1 MKSHS
6 KRILSLVFA
15 LLMAFQQVMF
25 AAQTVDLLTP
35 AEKTETVD
43 LLTGGDENETV
54 DILTPA
60 EPSAPIEQSQPII
73 EENKVNENQTVDIV
87 TPRDDEIVPT
97 EGKKSTTTILI
108 GGEED
113 KENPELQDE
122 DSDLTPVEI
131 KTPDEDQVDEEEKK
145 DATFE
150 DEEHHENAG
159 ILPWSTDLVKPW
171 SIYREPKKVYRPGED
186 LDLTEL
192 LVEIK
197 TGRSGSLYNIE
208 DLINDEFTTITRT
221 RKSDGEKVRLD
232 DKIYEDETM
241 TIHMDGC
248 QDLTIDFTVDE
259 NLKDE
264 EEALE
269 AFQENFIREEIR
281 DGLDFSLYLIKKGE
295 RENPV
300 VAYSLDPHK
309 LTPIGNGVDKKL
321 KDGPLFDLKDINTW
335 DRFDIETIGK
345 VKAILERSAE
355 IENENVRKKLIT
367 QLAIWNVTSNLIPQ
381 EIDATV
387 SEIEETETTE
397 LGPELKPT
405 EEEAPE
411 EKEEEPIEIIDPTTP
426 EEEIES
432 VEQVDEVE
440 AVEEKTEIEKTTEI
454 EEPAEEKTE
463 AEEPVEENTEE
474 NKESEK
480 IETKAPVQSTV
491 HKIVFDVREIDLP
504 YDEVE
509 LSDEE
514 YALYNELTSLEA
526 IELKSE
532 DEDLKI
538 YEPIIEETENP
549 YADLVTIGESDI
561 DSIERVETE
570 VTFDAVDYSFQN
582 LYHTLETSSMLGFG
596 QPRDF
601 NVLLKATM
609 KASRKI
615 VEGDKFEV
623 EILSKT
629 LPILNGEEGR
639 ANDIQIDGKVVATAE
654 YIAEEHKIV
663 YTFVE
668 DLDTDKVE
676 IEQEFKQIKEEKAAL
691 LNMLDVSENL
701 VLDAVRGAEGD
712 EDSEENPDELE
723 ISPEDDNAAI
733 KLVLGNTPVQY
744 NGVSFE
750 TKKFRLKTTMT
761 AKAAPVWKIPKD
773 WTFDVNIGPYLK
785 PEYDENSEPI
795 LKPLYDP
802 NYPGKEIATPSYI
815 ENEDGHIIRYTFN
828 NSITETKK
836 LDIDQLLA
844 FDTEAIG
851 DKDKINIDI
860 TVKPKDNPTQKMQP
874 IIVRRD
880 DPRTVIPSI
889 FEIDVNGNGEPNFN
903 DTYEFFEYGPSYK
916 VTFDAKST
924 PVVENRKMT
933 AIDWEITF
941 DGHGRK
947 LGEEDLKLIT
957 NFTAVENSGI
967 EKIENVKLND
977 SDENIALEDNTMG
990 DKFLINDSKNVVGKQ
1005 SSDKYV
1011 FTFTTK
1017 VNKQQQAYV
1026 LDISAKLK
1034 GINKTGA
1041 VRLFQPYIDT
1051 IDLSYES
1058 PTILKCSNRV
1068 TNSGEFLSENKIR
1081 WILTEEVSSGDAG
1094 KLPVATRTLS
1104 GNQQIESSK
1113 VSYYI
1118 LNNVD
1123 GNEDDGKM
1131 QKVGETLDL
1140 NKKILEEGKLKEN
1153 ETFPPGT
1160 IAVYEIITTIKD
1172 QNFEEPN
1179 FYSFGDNVISLYRD
1193 YDVNITWTSQVAGEK
1208 FPEETLYLKEKKVE
1222 NEQIYYGHTYET
1234 VVKAQEDGEELNP
1247 DGKISKVEN
1256 VKKWKIVNGKPEE
1269 IKYELSQ
1276 KFGNESAEYRG
1287 IVYKELTN
1295 SFNIYDKRYE
1305 VLNTIAKKG
1314 EFKTANITVLKRD
1327 ASDTTKTL
1335 AGAKFSLIG
1344 DGSQGISYSGV
1355 TDIDG
1360 KIAFNDVAPGT
1371 YVLQEEMAPE
1381 GYRINRQQD
1390 IVTVD
1395 DKGNVKWTK
1404 NNIETENIE
1413 LPYDADGKYATECLY
1428 HNGSDIYPSYMNAL
1442 SYATVEGKNINYYIY
1457 LKPDV
1462 KSAGNGTDQN
1472 TILAINYDN
1481 YISKE
1486 GGLYNIPVKIYDVNP
1501 NNRAVVQ
1508 EAFKKKEIE
1517 KTFNSIIPEGKLSH
1531 SNYSIVPGNTKINN
1545 SKFSLSIPKE
1555 RFAGDWGFV
1564 LKFTLKLNNDRLD
1577 SNLWYNWV
1585 TDFNHNDSNGILDNE
1600 SGYRKTFI
1608 PKAADRKSGEGLANS
1623 PELLI
1628 YNEQKDAYPIVVV
1641 TKDDERKILS
1651 NVELTLIDKT
1661 TNNIIRVGRTDKEG
1675 VCKFEN
1681 VPEGEYLLKET
1692 EVPNGLSKYNLNY
1705 NITVNHDGTIK
1716 YLVTDEVGKPVEP
1729 GEKYLIG
1736 IIQDPTVAEEG
1747 QKPEIKVL
1755 ENSMKLNETSG
1766 WGQKRGVWEEN
1777 AYEAYDFRASFL
1789 ISNSKEGEKIIID
1802 FDDNWNVTQWSGSMP
1817 NIVTRDGHVVA
1828 TAELDTNTNKL
1839 TYTLTDYVNGKSAIN
1854 ASLFIQS
1861 IRPSKYYVLTDKNPD
1876 GTAKKYEFND
1886 EIITP
1891 TESVL
1896 QKTIVEPDL
1905 GPYFGENADN
1915 SPLFITQNVDVTRI
1929 GKDLELR
1936 NVTVFNPDGKT
1947 NLVSDKLYIYYGMT
1961 NEARVAEDSNRIEP
1975 AYKPKKIV
1983 VYKVNKK
1990 GNNPNR
1996 ILLPVNSGIK
2006 PEDYPTI
2013 YNSIAEF
2020 TITEEDIKNGQYYE
2034 SDGVTLSYDEKR
2046 VDIKTNK
2053 VPHLNTNIDNVQFI
2067 FNFKDVDSGAGYVI
2081 EEFYDVT
2088 DEPAFRN
2095 NYILTSTYYHS
2106 KWSNKGGIAQM
2117 KPKSNAASADDGI
2130 IIDSGDPNKDL
2141 TIFHYRNKNRFIVK
2155 KVKKANNTVE
2165 PLANAWFTLKD
2176 KNGNLIKEDSSNING
2191 IIVFDNLKPG
2201 TYYLT
2206 ESVAPN
2212 GYSKLD
2218 KTVTVVVNE
2227 NGTVEFQGHDD
2238 PNIEIISDSK
2248 TVKKYKKIY
2257 KEEKFE
2263 QLLTKQSRFP
2273 NFMNI
2278 SSKILKNSSKIFNDN
2293 DDFVTSRIYLNPLD
2307 NSTSGKGPDKD
2318 TKLFLNASYAKSTDI
2333 TLYKIPK
2340 AEKGNIDGYIANN
2353 PYAKI
2358 DITNNSEVKKMPDGS
2373 IWFRGPEDSRWNG
2386 DGYVI
2391 DITAKYGELKYEPG
2405 QRKEVDRIVD
2415 YTWIYET
2422 DNTFVR
2428 GRVGVKS
2435 ILSSLELADQTQTGD
2450 DIYEVPENDGAVIQ
2464 VTNKPDKAKVT
2475 IVKIDEE
2482 NPEQKLSGAV
2492 FKLFDENG
2500 EEIKRD
2506 DQPYTVTTGE
2516 DGKAT
2521 FDELEPGKTYLIKE
2535 ETAPKGYEKTNK
2547 TWKVVVGENKTVKVD
2562 EKEIKQFFDIIRPE
2576 YSWIYN
2582 YSDAKL
2588 FGDGYP
2594 RNVLEV
2600 YSTIENKNDDIY
2612 SIKFNFVGR
2621 NNSEA
2626 HSNLKL
2632 DFDNDNFEFYDDNIN
2647 SKGTYEEKVKFNR
2660 EPGLLEFRFKPKSNL
2675 NMGDYTPLKNVRYVD
2690 FDMDK
2695 SFLPK
2700 LTKTGEKELTLDITP
2715 KTNPD
2720 NSEFIFNLSN
2730 KFKGFEVEFTKFG
2743 KDTNGDVFLS
2753 GAVFELKIKDGESYK
2768 DPVEGKPTTAT
2779 SDKDGKVRFFNLKPG
2794 SYQIFETITPD
2805 GYKKPEGPVKEF
2817 IIEEDGTVKVKTK
2830 EGFKTFDEDKNAFNI
2845 INLKPGDGKFKIIKT
2860 DGNGNILPGIKFE
2873 LYNSAGKVTINGQSE
2888 FVTDDKGEIY
2898 FENLPYDKYYIK
2910 EVSTEPG
2917 YILDDRERVVI
2928 IGNQWAINAKGKDVS
2943 DLLELDKDH
2952 SKMKTY
2958 KGLTRN
2964 DKKLLKPNTADVII
2978 ADLAYKV
2985 KLGGKINE
2993 GDTFTIYAGDNVDVD
3008 GIGLSENDEYDLY
3021 GPAGLLAKAEIDKSR
3036 NKIHY
3041 TFTEYAKHYNITDIN
3056 LQVLLAVNR
3065 QKVLGGIEPRDEG
3078 FEEITVNIS
3087 NTNIDPKNIDPSKV
3101 LSENF
3106 DVLYEYGKY
3115 PDGSPFDINACL
3127 VRFYEHDKTFDV
3139 YYYINNRTDG
3149 RKKTYSRNKRLKF
3162 TSNAKITIDSIDSFK
3177 LEEGSAFPWSFGFN
3191 LNKNSDGSF
3200 VKDIRTEYGLS
3211 YYSNYYKYDQYGNY
3225 YAYLNYNEGDNDTY
3239 LVKVSGKVTDNT
3251 VSKFRLTCDYTNQF
3265 WNGSSYENG
3274 YEEFSVLKKLEFGK
3288 STGDGV
3294 IKVSIPNYKNK
3305 IEYTKVDGSIAVTA
3319 VDTKTEG
3326 SKQEG
3331 STEGADGPVGASN
3344 PVFASSG
3351 NPLKGAEFV
3360 LKKDGSDT
3368 PIKDSK
3374 RESDKNGKFSWEGLA
3389 PGTYEVWETKAP
3401 DGYPTPK
3408 EKVSHFTVNEK
3419 GEIVGIKDNMK
3430 IIINEKI
3437 KPNIEFQKVDGS
3449 NKEKTVVLPGA
3460 EFTLYKAKKDTNG
3473 EYEKVDGALQFG
3485 MVDNKFNILP
3495 DVDDKGKQIPED
3507 KKNGY
3512 KVTSDA
3518 DGKFK
3523 FEKLEDGIYA
3533 VKETKAPAG
3542 YSKLLDYVFYFKV
3555 EGGKIYRVN
3564 ELGNY
3569 IDSNKKD
3576 VKEENKDKNSLIV
3589 DMEKDTAQAN
3599 PIEIENFKAEY
3610 PATGG
3615 VGALPFVFIG
3625 MMIMMVGAYMFIRRR
3640 DALYE

>member
-35 AEKTETVD
+35 AEQTQTVD
-43 LLTGGDENETV
+43 LLTGEEENKTV
-54 DILTPA
+54 DLLTPA
-60 EPSAPIEQSQPII
+60 EPSAPIEQPIEQSEPII
-73 EENKVNENQTVDIV
+73 EENKETENQTVDLL
-87 TPRDDEIVPT
+87 TPGDDEVVPE

-108 GGEED
+108 GGEE
-113 KENPELQDE
+113 EEETQD
-122 DSDLTPVEI
+122 DSWDLTPAEI
-131 KTPDEDQVDEEEKK
+131 TVPEENHDEEEKK

-150 DEEHHENAG
+150 DEEHRENAG
-159 ILPWSTDLVKPW
+159 VLPWSTDLVKPW

-269 AFQENFIREEIR
+269 AFQENLIREEFR

-295 RENPV
+295 RENPI

-355 IENENVRKKLIT
+355 IKNTENVRKKLIT
-367 QLAIWNVTSNLIPQ
+367 QLAIWNVTSNIIPR

-387 SEIEETETTE
+387 SEIEENETTE

-405 EEEAPE
+405 DDEEIPE

-432 VEQVDEVE
+432 VKQDDEVE
-440 AVEEKTEIEKTTEI
+440 AVEEKTEI

-463 AEEPVEENTEE
+463 AEETVEEKTQE

-480 IETKAPVQSTV
+480 IEEQAPVQSTV
-491 HKIVFDVREIDLP
+491 HKIVFDVRDIDLP
-504 YDEVE
+504 YNEVE

-514 YALYNELTSLEA
+514 YALYNELTSLERV
-526 IELKSE
+526 ELKSE

-538 YEPIIEETENP
+538 YEPIIEETENQ

-639 ANDIQIDGKVVATAE
+639 ASDIQIDGKVVATAE

-701 VLDAVRGAEGD
+701 VLDAVRGAEGA
-712 EDSEENPDELE
+712 EENPDELE
-723 ISPEDDNAAI
+723 ISPEFEENLI
-733 KLVLGNTPVQY
+733 QLKLGNTPVQY

-761 AKAAPVWKIPKD
+761 AKAAPVWRIEKGT
-773 WTFDVNIGPYLK
+773 TFTVNIGPYLK
-785 PEYDENSEPI
+785 PEYDNNSEPI
-795 LKPLYDP
+795 LNKLYDP
-802 NYPGKEIATPSYI
+802 DNPSDIIAEPKYDP
-815 ENEDGHIIRYTFN
+815 EKHIITYTYTKN
-828 NSITETKK
+828 ISNTKK
-836 LDIDQLLA
+836 IDIDQMLA
-844 FDTEAIG
+844 FDTEKIG
-851 DKDKINIDI
+851 DKKEIDVNII
-860 TVKPKDNPTQKMQP
+860 VTPKDNHEQKMP
-874 IIVRRD
+874 TIIVKRD
-880 DPRTVIPSI
+880 DPRTVIPSL
-889 FEIDVNGNGEPNFN
+889 FTIDVNENGEPNFN
-903 DTYEFFEYGPSYK
+903 NTYEFFEYGPSYK

-924 PVVENRKMT
+924 PIVENRKMT

-1011 FTFTTK
+1011 FTFRTP
-1017 VNKQQQAYV
+1017 VEKQQQAYV

-1140 NKKILEEGKLKEN
+1140 DKKILEEGKLKEG
-1153 ETFPPGT
+1153 ETFAPGT
-1160 IAVYEIITTIKD
+1160 IAVYEIITTVPAQEFD
-1172 QNFEEPN
+1172 TPN

-1193 YDVNITWTSQVAGEK
+1193 YDVNITWTSQEEGEK
-1208 FPEETLYLKEKKVE
+1208 FPEETLYLKEQKEE
-1222 NEQIYYGHTYET
+1222 NGQIYDGHIYET
-1234 VVKAQEDGEELNP
+1234 VVEAQQNGEELNP

-1256 VKKWKIVNGKPEE
+1256 VKKWKIVDGKPEE
-1269 IKYELSQ
+1269 IKYKLSQ
-1276 KFGNESAEYRG
+1276 KFGNESAINRG
-1287 IVYKELTN
+1287 IEYKELTN
-1295 SFNIYDKRYE
+1295 SFNIYEKRYE

-1314 EFKTANITVLKRD
+1314 EFKTANITVLKKD
-1327 ASDTTKTL
+1327 ASDATKKL

-1344 DGSQGISYSGV
+1344 DGLQGISYSGV
-1355 TDIDG
+1355 TDIEG

-1428 HNGSDIYPSYMNAL
+1428 HNGSNQYPSYMNAL

-1481 YISKE
+1481 HISKE
-1486 GGLYNIPVKIYDVNP
+1486 GTLYNIPVKIYDVNP

-1608 PKAADRKSGEGLANS
+1608 PKVTDRESGEELADK

-1628 YNEQKDAYPIVVV
+1628 LNEQKDSYPIVVV

-1651 NVELTLIDKT
+1651 NVELTLIDKS

-1692 EVPNGLSKYNLNY
+1692 EVPNGLSKYNLKY

-1716 YLVTDEVGKPVEP
+1716 YLVTDEAGKPVEP
-1729 GEKYLIG
+1729 GEKYIIG

-1777 AYEAYDFRASFL
+1777 KYEAYDFSASFL
-1789 ISNSKEGEKIIID
+1789 ISNSKEGEKIVID
-1802 FDDNWNVTQWSGSMP
+1802 FDDNWNATQWSGSMP

-1828 TAELDTNTNKL
+1828 TADLDTNTNKL

-1891 TESVL
+1891 TESVS

-1905 GPYFGENADN
+1905 GPYFGEIADN
-1915 SPLFITQNVDVTRI
+1915 SPLFITQNVDVTRV

-1936 NVTVFNPDGKT
+1936 NVTVFNPDGKP
-1947 NLVSDKLYIYYGMT
+1947 NLTSDKLYIYYGMT
-1961 NEARVAEDSNRIEP
+1961 NEARVAEDSNKIEP

-1983 VYKVNKK
+1983 VYKVN
-1990 GNNPNR
+1990 NPNR
-1996 ILLPVNSGIK
+1996 ILLPVNGGIK
-2006 PEDYPTI
+2006 PAENSTI
-2013 YNSIAEF
+2013 YNKIAEF
-2020 TITEEDIKNGQYYE
+2020 KISEKDIENGQEYR
-2034 SDGVTLSYDEKR
+2034 SDGVTLSYNENR

-2067 FNFKDVDSGAGYVI
+2067 FKFSDVDSGAGYVI

-2088 DEPAFRN
+2088 NELAFRN

-2106 KWSNKGGIAQM
+2106 EGGNKGGIAQM

-2248 TVKKYKKIY
+2248 TTKKYKKIY
-2257 KEEKFE
+2257 KEQKFE
-2263 QLLTKQSRFP
+2263 QPLTQQSRFP

-2293 DDFVTSRIYLNPLD
+2293 ADFVTSRIYLNPLD

-2318 TKLFLNASYAKSTDI
+2318 TKLFLNATYAKSTDI
-2333 TLYKIPK
+2333 TLYKIPN
-2340 AEKGNIDGYIANN
+2340 AEKGNIDGFIANT
-2353 PYAKI
+2353 PHAKI
-2358 DITNNSEVKKMPDGS
+2358 DLTNNSEVQKMPDGS
-2373 IWFRGPEDSRWNG
+2373 IWFRGPSDSRWNG

-2450 DIYEVPENDGAVIQ
+2450 DIYEVTENDGAVIQ

-2475 IVKIDEE
+2475 IVKVDED
-2482 NPEQKLSGAV
+2482 NNTNLKGAV
-2492 FKLFDENG
+2492 FGLYEKDGKKAIEKDG
-2500 EEIKRD
+2500 K
-2506 DQPYTVTTGE
+2506 PYTVTTVD

-2521 FDELEPGKTYLIKE
+2521 FVDLEPGTYIIKE
-2535 ETAPKGYEKTNK
+2535 IKAPNGYELTNK
-2547 TWKVVVGENKTVKVD
+2547 TWKVVVGEDNKVEVTENSTVSKTVFGID
-2562 EKEIKQFFDIIRPE
+2562 NPNTTAIGT
-2576 YSWIYN
+2576 WN
-2582 YSDAKL
+2582 YTYYQKHVLDVSPVIEQS
-2588 FGDGYP
+2588 GDGYVV
-2594 RNVLEV
+2594 NVTTKGTSDSNDNRYSQLNMYFDTEHFEFEDKNVNDKAWFRENVYFNSGFEKYSFKFKPKKNVELGSYKPITGITYVNFPMSHEFLPTFNVKMEDGQKESNPVPLHEDGNEFSFNVSNKYKGYEV
-2600 YSTIENKNDDIY
+2600 EFEKIGIDKIGIDNDKEVKLSGAKFKLQMKIDDNYVDFTPVYTAI
-2612 SIKFNFVGR
+2612 SDAEGKIKFNG
-2621 NNSEA
+2621 
-2626 HSNLKL
+2626 LKPGEYKVVETDPPAGYYVL
-2632 DFDNDNFEFYDDNIN
+2632 NKD
-2647 SKGTYEEKVKFNR
+2647 VKF
-2660 EPGLLEFRFKPKSNL
+2660 FKI
-2675 NMGDYTPLKNVRYVD
+2675 DD
-2690 FDMDK
+2690 
-2695 SFLPK
+2695 
-2700 LTKTGEKELTLDITP
+2700 
-2715 KTNPD
+2715 
-2720 NSEFIFNLSN
+2720 
-2730 KFKGFEVEFTKFG
+2730 
-2743 KDTNGDVFLS
+2743 
-2753 GAVFELKIKDGESYK
+2753 
-2768 DPVEGKPTTAT
+2768 
-2779 SDKDGKVRFFNLKPG
+2779 DGKVFIMVNGEYEPKTDKNIKILNNKPG
-2794 SYQIFETITPD
+2794 R
-2805 GYKKPEGPVKEF
+2805 
-2817 IIEEDGTVKVKTK
+2817 
-2830 EGFKTFDEDKNAFNI
+2830 
-2845 INLKPGDGKFKIIKT
+2845 GKFKIVKT
-2860 DGNGNILPGIKFE
+2860 DGKDKILEGVIFR
-2873 LYNSAGKVTINGQSE
+2873 LYNSRGDLVGE
-2888 FVTDDKGEIY
+2888 FTTNEKGEIN
-2898 FENLPYDKYYIK
+2898 FENLPFDRYTLREFK
-2910 EVSTEPG
+2910 TLPG
-2917 YILDDRERVVI
+2917 YILDKEERI
-2928 IGNQWAINAKGKDVS
+2928 ILIGEQWDVPKDVNGNDIKGS
-2943 DLLELDKDH
+2943 DVSRFLELNKVASRIESSSGTD
-2952 SKMKTY
+2952 TV
-2958 KGLTRN
+2958 
-2964 DKKLLKPNTADVII
+2964 KPNKGEVISVNLKYNI
-2978 ADLAYKV
+2978 LSKDGIKP
-2985 KLGGKINE
+2985 
-2993 GDTFTIYAGDNVDVD
+2993 GDTFTLVTKSGNVDLDSISRVPD
-3008 GIGLSENDEYDLY
+3008 YKYDIY
-3021 GPAGLLAKAEIDKSR
+3021 GPAGRLAVAKIGDDRKS
-3036 NKIHY
+3036 ITY
-3041 TFTEYAKHYNITDIN
+3041 TFTEYLESATLTDLNIGM
-3056 LQVLLAVNR
+3056 LLAVDR
-3065 QKVLGGIEPRDEG
+3065 
-3078 FEEITVNIS
+3078 FTVKNSGDIYV
-3087 NTNIDPKNIDPSKV
+3087 TIDFKDSANSVNEFNKKINVDYTYSKDYD
-3101 LSENF
+3101 L
-3106 DVLYEYGKY
+3106 
-3115 PDGSPFDINACL
+3115 NACL
-3127 VRFYEHDKTFDV
+3127 VKYIDGFTQDPSAKDTFRV
-3139 YYYINNRTDG
+3139 IYYIKNHRFSDVDSYGKNLEI
-3149 RKKTYSRNKRLKF
+3149 YSDDVDF
-3162 TSNAKITIDSIDSFK
+3162 SIDEIKAYKVESGN
-3177 LEEGSAFPWSFGFN
+3177 EPIPWSFGLNLTANQNDTDYGLKWVGNYFYEYPQNSGKYIIN
-3191 LNKNSDGSF
+3191 LNPDDLDKSEYVIE
-3200 VKDIRTEYGLS
+3200 VKGTVNNLNDKPFTLKCQYNRVYRQFDEN
-3211 YYSNYYKYDQYGNY
+3211 NYYYDTPIYEV
-3225 YAYLNYNEGDNDTY
+3225 A
-3239 LVKVSGKVTDNT
+3239 T
-3251 VSKFRLTCDYTNQF
+3251 VFKRKEET
-3265 WNGSSYENG
+3265 SSSAAT
-3274 YEEFSVLKKLEFGK
+3274 EFTLSV
-3288 STGDGV
+3288 
-3294 IKVSIPNYKNK
+3294 PNYKNK
-3305 IEYTKVDGSIAVTA
+3305 IEYTKVDGSLSGTA
-3319 VDTKTEG
+3319 VDTKPEENTEG
-3326 SKQEG
+3326 NNKPMSV
-3331 STEGADGPVGASN
+3331 PR
-3344 PVFASSG
+3344 PMFSSQG
-3351 NPLKGAEFV
+3351 NPLEGAKFV
-3360 LKKDGSDT
+3360 LKNGELT
-3368 PIKDSK
+3368 VIDSE
-3374 RESDKNGKFSWEGLA
+3374 RTSDKDGKFSWEGLA
-3389 PGTYEVWETKAP
+3389 PGKYDVWETKAP
-3401 DGYPTPK
+3401 EGYPTPK
-3408 EKVSHFTVNEK
+3408 EAVSWFTVNEN
-3419 GEIVGIKDNMK
+3419 GEIVDIKDK
-3430 IIINEKI
+3430 TTTI
-3437 KPNIEFQKVDGS
+3437 KNYKKPDIEFQKIDG
-3449 NKEKTVVLPGA
+3449 KEKKPLKDA
-3460 EFTLYKAKKDTNG
+3460 EFTLYKAATKDGTL
-3473 EYEKVDGALQFG
+3473 EKDADGNLNFQEFQRE
-3485 MVDNKFNILP
+3485 
-3495 DVDDKGKQIPED
+3495 VDDNGKKTNET
-3507 KKNGY
+3507 Y
-3512 KVTSDA
+3512 VVTSGE

-3542 YSKLLDYVFYFKV
+3542 YTKLLDYAFFFKV
-3555 EGGKIYRVN
+3555 EGGKIYEVN
-3564 ELGNY
+3564 KAGKY
-3569 IDSNKKD
+3569 VDKD
-3576 VKEENKDKNSLIV
+3576 RKEVTDKAEANLLVDIENGK
-3589 DMEKDTAQAN
+3589 AQVN
-3599 PIEIENFKAEY
+3599 QIEIENLKAEY
-3610 PATGG
+3610 PHTGG

>member
-35 AEKTETVD
+35 AEQTQTVD
-43 LLTGGDENETV
+43 LLTGEEENKTV
-54 DILTPA
+54 DLLTPA
-60 EPSAPIEQSQPII
+60 EPSAPIEQPIEQSEPII
-73 EENKVNENQTVDIV
+73 EENKETENQTVDLL
-87 TPRDDEIVPT
+87 TPGDDEVVPE

-108 GGEED
+108 GGEE
-113 KENPELQDE
+113 EEETQD
-122 DSDLTPVEI
+122 DSWDLTPAEI
-131 KTPDEDQVDEEEKK
+131 TVPEENHDEEEKK

-150 DEEHHENAG
+150 DEEHRENAG
-159 ILPWSTDLVKPW
+159 VLPWSTDLVKPW

-269 AFQENFIREEIR
+269 AFQENLIREEFR

-295 RENPV
+295 RENPI

-355 IENENVRKKLIT
+355 IKNTENVRKKLIT
-367 QLAIWNVTSNLIPQ
+367 QLAIWNVTSNIIPR

-387 SEIEETETTE
+387 SEIEENETTE

-405 EEEAPE
+405 DDEEIPE

-432 VEQVDEVE
+432 VKQDDEVE
-440 AVEEKTEIEKTTEI
+440 AVEEKTEI

-463 AEEPVEENTEE
+463 AEETVEEKTQE

-480 IETKAPVQSTV
+480 IEEQAPVQSTV
-491 HKIVFDVREIDLP
+491 HKIVFDVRDIDLP
-504 YDEVE
+504 YNEVE

-514 YALYNELTSLEA
+514 YALYNELTSLERV
-526 IELKSE
+526 ELKSE

-538 YEPIIEETENP
+538 YEPIIEETENQ

-639 ANDIQIDGKVVATAE
+639 ASDIQIDGKVVATAE

-701 VLDAVRGAEGD
+701 VLDAVRGAEGA
-712 EDSEENPDELE
+712 EENPDELE
-723 ISPEDDNAAI
+723 ISPEFEENLI
-733 KLVLGNTPVQY
+733 QLKLGNTPVQY

-761 AKAAPVWKIPKD
+761 AKAAPVWRIEKGT
-773 WTFDVNIGPYLK
+773 TFTVNIGPYLK
-785 PEYDENSEPI
+785 PEYDNNSEPI
-795 LKPLYDP
+795 LNKLYDP
-802 NYPGKEIATPSYI
+802 DNPSDIIAEPKYDP
-815 ENEDGHIIRYTFN
+815 EKHIITYTYTKN
-828 NSITETKK
+828 ISNTKK
-836 LDIDQLLA
+836 IDIDQMLA
-844 FDTEAIG
+844 FDTEKIG
-851 DKDKINIDI
+851 DKKEIDVNII
-860 TVKPKDNPTQKMQP
+860 VTPKDNHEQKMP
-874 IIVRRD
+874 TIIVKRD
-880 DPRTVIPSI
+880 DPRTVIPSL
-889 FEIDVNGNGEPNFN
+889 FTIDVNENGEPNFN
-903 DTYEFFEYGPSYK
+903 NTYEFFEYGPSYK

-924 PVVENRKMT
+924 PIVENRKMT

-1011 FTFTTK
+1011 FTFRTP
-1017 VNKQQQAYV
+1017 VEKQQQAYV

-1140 NKKILEEGKLKEN
+1140 DKKILEEGKLKEG
-1153 ETFPPGT
+1153 ETFAPGT
-1160 IAVYEIITTIKD
+1160 IAVYEIITTVPAQEFD
-1172 QNFEEPN
+1172 TPN

-1193 YDVNITWTSQVAGEK
+1193 YDVNITWTSQEEGEK
-1208 FPEETLYLKEKKVE
+1208 FPEETLYLKEQKEE
-1222 NEQIYYGHTYET
+1222 NGQIYDGHIYET
-1234 VVKAQEDGEELNP
+1234 VVEAQQNGEELNP

-1256 VKKWKIVNGKPEE
+1256 VKKWKIVDGKPEE
-1269 IKYELSQ
+1269 IKYKLSQ
-1276 KFGNESAEYRG
+1276 KFGNESAINRG
-1287 IVYKELTN
+1287 IEYKELTN
-1295 SFNIYDKRYE
+1295 SFNIYEKRYE

-1327 ASDTTKTL
+1327 ALDAEKKL

-1344 DGSQGISYSGV
+1344 DGSKGISYSGV

-1381 GYRINRQQD
+1381 GYRINRHQD

-1404 NNIETENIE
+1404 NNIKTENIE

-1428 HNGSDIYPSYMNAL
+1428 HNGSNQYPSYMNAL

-1481 YISKE
+1481 QISKE
-1486 GGLYNIPVKIYDVNP
+1486 GGLYNLPVKIYDVNP

-1564 LKFTLKLNNDRLD
+1564 LKFTLKLNNQNLN

-1608 PKAADRKSGEGLANS
+1608 PKVTDRESGEELADK

-1628 YNEQKDAYPIVVV
+1628 LNEQKDSYPIVVV

-1651 NVELTLIDKT
+1651 NVELTLIDKS

-1705 NITVNHDGTIK
+1705 NITVNHDGSIK
-1716 YLVTDEVGKPVEP
+1716 YSVTDEAGKPVEP
-1729 GEKYLIG
+1729 GEEYIIG
-1736 IIQDPTVAEEG
+1736 IIQDPTAAEEG

-1777 AYEAYDFRASFL
+1777 KYEAYDFSASFL
-1789 ISNSKEGEKIIID
+1789 INNSKAGQKIVID

-1828 TAELDTNTNKL
+1828 TAELDTKTNKL

-1876 GTAKKYEFND
+1876 GTTKKYEFND

-1915 SPLFITQNVDVTRI
+1915 SPLFITQNVDVTRV

-1983 VYKVNKK
+1983 VYKVNKI

-2006 PEDYPTI
+2006 PAENQDI
-2013 YNSIAEF
+2013 YKNIAEF
-2020 TITEEDIKNGQYYE
+2020 NITEDDIRNGQE
-2034 SDGVTLSYDEKR
+2034 FTGNGVTLSYDEKR

-2067 FNFKDVDSGAGYVI
+2067 FTFKDVDSGAGYVI

-2088 DEPAFRN
+2088 NEPAFRN

-2106 KWSNKGGIAQM
+2106 KWGNKGGIAQM

-2130 IIDSGDPNKDL
+2130 VIDSGDPNKDL

-2155 KVKKANNTVE
+2155 KVKKANGTVE

-2176 KNGNLIKEDSSNING
+2176 ENGNLIKEDSSNING

-2218 KTVTVVVNE
+2218 KTVTVTVNAD
-2227 NGTVEFQGHDD
+2227 GTVEFTGDKD
-2238 PNIEIISDSK
+2238 PNIEIISGSK
-2248 TVKKYKKIY
+2248 TTKKYKKIY
-2257 KEEKFE
+2257 KEQKFE
-2263 QLLTKQSRFP
+2263 QLLTKQSRYAD
-2273 NFMNI
+2273 FMNI
-2278 SSKILKNSSKIFNDN
+2278 SSRVLKNSSKIFNDN
-2293 DDFVTSRIYLNPLD
+2293 DDFVTSRIYLNPLVD
-2307 NSTSGKGPDKD
+2307 SNLGNGPNRD
-2318 TKLFLNASYAKSTDI
+2318 TKLFLNATYAKSTDI

-2340 AEKGNIDGYIANN
+2340 TEKDNIDDYIANN
-2353 PYAKI
+2353 SSAKV
-2358 DITNNSEVKKMPDGS
+2358 DLENNSEVQKMADGS

-2386 DGYVI
+2386 DAYVI
-2391 DITAKYGELKYEPG
+2391 DITAKYGELKYEHG
-2405 QRKEVDRIVD
+2405 QRKEVDRVVD
-2415 YTWIYET
+2415 YTWIYEK
-2422 DNTFVR
+2422 DNTFIR

-2475 IVKIDEE
+2475 IVKVDED
-2482 NPEQKLSGAV
+2482 NNTNLKGAV
-2492 FKLFDENG
+2492 FGLYEKDGKKAIEKDG
-2500 EEIKRD
+2500 K
-2506 DQPYTVTTGE
+2506 PYTVTTVD

-2521 FDELEPGKTYLIKE
+2521 FVDLEPGTYIIKE
-2535 ETAPKGYEKTNK
+2535 IKAPNGYELTNK
-2547 TWKVVVGENKTVKVD
+2547 TWKVVVGEDKTVKVD

-2675 NMGDYTPLKNVRYVD
+2675 NKGEYTPLKNVSYVD
-2690 FDMDK
+2690 FDMNK

-2700 LTKTGEKELTLDITP
+2700 LIKTNEQELTTP
-2715 KTNPD
+2715 KTVD
-2720 NSEFIFNLSN
+2720 KKEFSFEISN
-2730 KFKGFEVEFTKFG
+2730 KFEGFEVEFTKIG
-2743 KDTNGDVFLS
+2743 RDTNGDVFLS
-2753 GAVFELKIKDGESYK
+2753 GAVFELKVKDGESYK

-2779 SDKDGKVRFFNLKPG
+2779 SDKDGKVRFYNLKPG
-2794 SYQIFETITPD
+2794 RYQIFETLTPD

-2817 IIEEDGTVKVKTK
+2817 IIEEDGTVKVKTIK
-2830 EGFKTFDEDKNAFNI
+2830 GFKTFDEDNEAFNI
-2845 INLKPGDGKFKIIKT
+2845 INLKPGNGEFKIVKT
-2860 DGNGNILPGIKFE
+2860 DGQGITKLEGVEFE
-2873 LYNSAGKVTINGQSE
+2873 LYNSAGKVMNGELDRFS
-2888 FVTDDKGEIY
+2888 TDKNGEIH
-2898 FENLPYDKYYIK
+2898 FKGLPYDKYYIK
-2910 EVSTEPG
+2910 EVSTKSG

-3177 LEEGSAFPWSFGFN
+3177 LEEGSALPWSFGFN

-3344 PVFASSG
+3344 PVFASQG
-3351 NPLKGAEFV
+3351 NPLPGVQFQ
-3360 LKKDGSDT
+3360 LQKKNTSGVFENYDGIKTSDT
-3368 PIKDSK
+3368 
-3374 RESDKNGKFSWEGLA
+3374 NGKFSWEGLPEGEYQVVETEA
-3389 PGTYEVWETKAP
+3389 LPGYSEPENPVSTF
-3401 DGYPTPK
+3401 
-3408 EKVSHFTVNEK
+3408 KVNKK
-3419 GEIVGIKDNMK
+3419 GEIVDIKDNTT

-3437 KPNIEFQKVDGS
+3437 KPNIEFQKVDGKDKNVKLS
-3449 NKEKTVVLPGA
+3449 GA
-3460 EFTLYKAKKDTNG
+3460 EFTLYKAYNDENANNELK
-3473 EYEKVDGALQFG
+3473 FG
-3485 MVDNKFNILP
+3485 MVNKDFEFVE
-3495 DVDDKGKQIPED
+3495 DEEVAYKAVSGDDGKLD
-3507 KKNGY
+3507 K
-3512 KVTSDA
+3512 
-3518 DGKFK
+3518 GKFK
-3523 FEKLEDGIYA
+3523 FEGLEDGIYA
-3533 VKETKAPAG
+3533 VKETKAPKDYA
-3542 YSKLLDYVFYFKV
+3542 LLTKYAFFFKV

-3576 VKEENKDKNSLIV
+3576 VKEENKDADSLIV
-3589 DMEKDTAQAN
+3589 NMENDEAQVEL
-3599 PIEIENFKAEY
+3599 IEIENFKAEY
-3610 PATGG
+3610 PSTGG
-3615 VGALPFVFIG
+3615 VGALPFIFIG

>member
-35 AEKTETVD
+35 AEQTQTVD
-43 LLTGGDENETV
+43 LLTGEEENKTV
-54 DILTPA
+54 DLLTPA
-60 EPSAPIEQSQPII
+60 ESSAPIEQPIEQSKPII
-73 EENKVNENQTVDIV
+73 EENKVNENQNENQTVDLL
-87 TPRDDEIVPT
+87 TPGDDEVVPE

-108 GGEED
+108 GGEE
-113 KENPELQDE
+113 EEETQD
-122 DSDLTPVEI
+122 DSWDLTPAEI
-131 KTPDEDQVDEEEKK
+131 TVPEENHDEEEKK

-159 ILPWSTDLVKPW
+159 ALPWSTDLVKPW

-248 QDLTIDFTVDE
+248 QDLTIDFIVDE

-269 AFQENFIREEIR
+269 AFQDNLIREEFR

-295 RENPV
+295 RVNPI

-335 DRFDIETIGK
+335 DRFDIETLGK

-355 IENENVRKKLIT
+355 IKNTENVRKKLIT
-367 QLAIWNVTSNLIPQ
+367 QLAIWNVTSNIIPR

-387 SEIEETETTE
+387 SEIEETETTDF
-397 LGPELKPT
+397 GPELKPT
-405 EEEAPE
+405 DEEEIPE

-432 VEQVDEVE
+432 VEQDEEVE
-440 AVEEKTEIEKTTEI
+440 TVEEKTEIEKTEAEEKAEIEEKTET

-463 AEEPVEENTEE
+463 AEEPVEENTQE

-480 IETKAPVQSTV
+480 IEELAPVQSTV
-491 HKIVFDVREIDLP
+491 HKIVFDVREIDVP
-504 YDEVE
+504 YNEVE

-538 YEPIIEETENP
+538 YEPTIEETENP

-701 VLDAVRGAEGD
+701 ILDAVRGAEGA
-712 EDSEENPDELE
+712 EEAEENPDELE
-723 ISPEDDNAAI
+723 ISPEFEENLI
-733 KLVLGNTPVQY
+733 QLKLGNTPVQY

-941 DGHGRK
+941 DGNGRK

-967 EKIENVKLND
+967 ENIENVKLNGQPVT
-977 SDENIALEDNTMG
+977 NLESNFSNG
-990 DKFLINDSKNVVGKQ
+990 FLINDSKNVVGKQ
-1005 SSDKYV
+1005 SADKYV
-1011 FTFTTK
+1011 FTFTTP
-1017 VNKQQQAYV
+1017 VEKQQQAYV

-1104 GNQQIESSK
+1104 SNQQIESSK
-1113 VSYYI
+1113 VAYYI

-1123 GNEDDGKM
+1123 GNKEDGNKDDGKM

-1140 NKKILEEGKLKEN
+1140 DKNILEEGKLKEG
-1153 ETFPPGT
+1153 ETFAPGT
-1160 IAVYEIITTIKD
+1160 IAVYEIITTVAD
-1172 QNFEEPN
+1172 QGFDTPN
-1179 FYSFGDNVISLYRD
+1179 YYSFGDNVISLYRD
-1193 YDVNITWTSQVAGEK
+1193 YDVNIKWTSQVEGEK

-1256 VKKWKIVNGKPEE
+1256 VKKWRIVNGKPEE

-1276 KFGNESAEYRG
+1276 KFGNESAKYRG
-1287 IVYKELTN
+1287 IEYKELTN

-1305 VLNTIAKKG
+1305 ILNTIAKKG

-1327 ASDTTKTL
+1327 ALDAEKKL

-1344 DGSQGISYSGV
+1344 DGSKGISYSGV

-1371 YVLQEEMAPE
+1371 YVLHEEMAPE

-1404 NNIETENIE
+1404 NNIKTENIE
-1413 LPYDADGKYATECLY
+1413 LPYDVDGKFATECLY
-1428 HNGSDIYPSYMNAL
+1428 HNGSPDFYPSYMNAM
-1442 SYATVEGKNINYYIY
+1442 SYATVKGKEINYYIY
-1457 LKPDV
+1457 LKPD
-1462 KSAGNGTDQN
+1462 SRSSGNGTDQN

-1481 YISKE
+1481 HISKE

-1564 LKFTLKLNNDRLD
+1564 LKFTLKQNNQNLD

-1600 SGYRKTFI
+1600 SGYKKTFI
-1608 PKAADRKSGEGLANS
+1608 PKVADRKSGEGLANS

-1628 YNEQKDAYPIVVV
+1628 YNEQKDSYPIVVV

-1651 NVELTLIDKT
+1651 NVELTLIDKS

-1705 NITVNHDGTIK
+1705 NITVNHDGSIK
-1716 YLVTDEVGKPVEP
+1716 YSVTDEAGKPVEP
-1729 GEKYLIG
+1729 GEKYIIG
-1736 IIQDPTVAEEG
+1736 IIQDPTAAEEG

-1777 AYEAYDFRASFL
+1777 KYEAYDFSASFL
-1789 ISNSKEGEKIIID
+1789 INNSKAGEEIVID

-1876 GTAKKYEFND
+1876 GTTKKYEFND

-1891 TESVL
+1891 TESVS

-1905 GPYFGENADN
+1905 GPYFGEIADN
-1915 SPLFITQNVDVTRI
+1915 SPLFITQNVDVTRV

-1936 NVTVFNPDGKT
+1936 NVTVFNPDGKK
-1947 NLVSDKLYIYYGMT
+1947 NLVSDELYIYYGMT

-1996 ILLPVNSGIK
+1996 ILLPVNGGIK
-2006 PEDYPTI
+2006 PAENQDI
-2013 YNSIAEF
+2013 YKNIAEF
-2020 TITEEDIKNGQYYE
+2020 NITEADIRNGKE
-2034 SDGVTLSYDEKR
+2034 FTANEVSLSYKESR

-2053 VPHLNTNIDNVQFI
+2053 VPRLNEKENVQFI
-2067 FNFKDVDSGAGYVI
+2067 FKFKDVDSGAGYVI

-2106 KWSNKGGIAQM
+2106 KWGNKGGIAQM

-2155 KVKKANNTVE
+2155 KVNDKAE

-2176 KNGNLIKEDSSNING
+2176 ENGNLIKEDSSNTNG

-2218 KTVTVVVNE
+2218 KTVTVIVKE
-2227 NGTVEFQGHDD
+2227 NGTVEFTGDKD
-2238 PNIEIISDSK
+2238 PNIEIISGSK
-2248 TVKKYKKIY
+2248 TTKKYKKIY
-2257 KEEKFE
+2257 KEQKFE
-2263 QLLTKQSRFP
+2263 QPLTQQSRFP

-2293 DDFVTSRIYLNPLD
+2293 ADFVTSRIYLNQLD

-2340 AEKGNIDGYIANN
+2340 TEKGNIDGYIANT
-2353 PYAKI
+2353 PSAKI
-2358 DITNNSEVKKMPDGS
+2358 DLTNNSEVKKMTDGS

-2405 QRKEVDRIVD
+2405 QRKEVDRVVD
-2415 YTWIYET
+2415 YTWIYEK

-2475 IVKIDEE
+2475 IVKVDED

-2492 FKLFDENG
+2492 FKLLDKDG
-2500 EEIKRD
+2500 KEILKEA
-2506 DQPYTVTTGE
+2506 TTGK

-2521 FDELEPGKTYLIKE
+2521 FEDLEPGTYKIIE
-2535 ETAPKGYEKTNK
+2535 GSAPKGYELTNK
-2547 TWKVVVGENKTVKVD
+2547 TWTVVVGKDNTVEVTENSKVSKTVFGIDNPDTTAIGTWNFTYYQKHVLD
-2562 EKEIKQFFDIIRPE
+2562 VSPVIEKSGDGYVVNVNTKGTSYSNDDRYSQLNMYFDTEHFEFEDTSIKQYDWFGKYVYFNSAPNT
-2576 YSWIYN
+2576 YSFKFKPKANVELGSYKPITGITYVNFPMSHEFLPTFNVKMSDGQTESNKVEFNKDPNEFSFNVSNKYKGYEVEFEKIGNDNGKEVLLPGAKFKLQIKDREN
-2582 YSDAKL
+2582 YVDFNPVHTAISDAK
-2588 FGDGYP
+2588 G
-2594 RNVLEV
+2594 
-2600 YSTIENKNDDIY
+2600 K
-2612 SIKFNFVGR
+2612 IKFSG
-2621 NNSEA
+2621 
-2626 HSNLKL
+2626 LKSGEYKVVETDPPAGYYVL
-2632 DFDNDNFEFYDDNIN
+2632 NKE
-2647 SKGTYEEKVKFNR
+2647 VKF
-2660 EPGLLEFRFKPKSNL
+2660 FKIDDDGNVFIMENGEYKPQTAKNKKIL
-2675 NMGDYTPLKNVRYVD
+2675 NN
-2690 FDMDK
+2690 
-2695 SFLPK
+2695 
-2700 LTKTGEKELTLDITP
+2700 
-2715 KTNPD
+2715 
-2720 NSEFIFNLSN
+2720 
-2730 KFKGFEVEFTKFG
+2730 
-2743 KDTNGDVFLS
+2743 
-2753 GAVFELKIKDGESYK
+2753 
-2768 DPVEGKPTTAT
+2768 
-2779 SDKDGKVRFFNLKPG
+2779 KPG
-2794 SYQIFETITPD
+2794 S
-2805 GYKKPEGPVKEF
+2805 
-2817 IIEEDGTVKVKTK
+2817 
-2830 EGFKTFDEDKNAFNI
+2830 
-2845 INLKPGDGKFKIIKT
+2845 GKFKIVKT
-2860 DGNGNILPGIKFE
+2860 DGKGKFLE
-2873 LYNSAGKVTINGQSE
+2873 GVIFHLYNSRGDLVGE
-2888 FVTDDKGEIY
+2888 FTTDEKGEIN
-2898 FENLPYDKYYIK
+2898 FENLPFDRYTLR
-2910 EVSTEPG
+2910 EFETLPG
-2917 YILDDRERVVI
+2917 YILDKEERI
-2928 IGNQWAINAKGKDVS
+2928 ILIGEQFKVPENVNGSDVS
-2943 DLLELDKDH
+2943 KFL
-2952 SKMKTY
+2952 
-2958 KGLTRN
+2958 
-2964 DKKLLKPNTADVII
+2964 KLNIADSTIVSSNGTDTVKPNKGELISVNLKYNILSENDI
-2978 ADLAYKV
+2978 KP
-2985 KLGGKINE
+2985 
-2993 GDTFTIYAGDNVDVD
+2993 GDTFTLVTKSGNVDNVDLDSISRVPD
-3008 GIGLSENDEYDLY
+3008 YKYDIY
-3021 GPAGLLAKAEIDKSR
+3021 GPAGRLAAAKIGKDRKS
-3036 NKIHY
+3036 ITY
-3041 TFTEYAKHYNITDIN
+3041 TFTEYLESAKLTDLNIGM
-3056 LQVLLAVNR
+3056 LLAVNR
-3065 QKVLGGIEPRDEG
+3065 FTVKNSGKINVAIDFKDSVDSVNKFNQEINVDYTYFKDYDLNGCLVKYIDGSLENPKQKDTFRVIYYIKNHRFRDTNSYGKNLEIYSDDINFKIDEVKAYKVEGGI
-3078 FEEITVNIS
+3078 
-3087 NTNIDPKNIDPSKV
+3087 
-3101 LSENF
+3101 
-3106 DVLYEYGKY
+3106 
-3115 PDGSPFDINACL
+3115 
-3127 VRFYEHDKTFDV
+3127 KT
-3139 YYYINNRTDG
+3139 I
-3149 RKKTYSRNKRLKF
+3149 
-3162 TSNAKITIDSIDSFK
+3162 
-3177 LEEGSAFPWSFGFN
+3177 PWSFGLN
-3191 LNKNSDGSF
+3191 LTANQND
-3200 VKDIRTEYGLS
+3200 TEYGLKWVGNYFYEYPQNS
-3211 YYSNYYKYDQYGNY
+3211 GKYIINLNPDDLDKSEYVVEVKGTVKNLNDKPFTLKCQYNRVYRKFDENNNYY
-3225 YAYLNYNEGDNDTY
+3225 DTPIY
-3239 LVKVSGKVTDNT
+3239 EVAT
-3251 VSKFRLTCDYTNQF
+3251 VFKRKEETSSSAATKFTL
-3265 WNGSSYENG
+3265 
-3274 YEEFSVLKKLEFGK
+3274 SV
-3288 STGDGV
+3288 
-3294 IKVSIPNYKNK
+3294 PNYKNK
-3305 IEYTKVDGSIAVTA
+3305 IEYTKVDGSIAGTA
-3319 VDTKTEG
+3319 DDK
-3326 SKQEG
+3326 KPQ
-3331 STEGADGPVGASN
+3331 GASQGSN
-3344 PVFASSG
+3344 EPIETPKPVFSSEGKALAGVKFQLQKKNASG
-3351 NPLKGAEFV
+3351 EF
-3360 LKKDGSDT
+3360 KNYGKQKESDT
-3368 PIKDSK
+3368 
-3374 RESDKNGKFSWEGLA
+3374 NGKFSWEGLPEGEYQVVEIGTL
-3389 PGTYEVWETKAP
+3389 PGYSE
-3401 DGYPTPK
+3401 PK
-3408 EKVSHFTVNEK
+3408 NPVSTFKVNAK
-3419 GEIVGIKDNMK
+3419 GEIVDIKDNTT

-3437 KPNIEFQKVDGS
+3437 KPNIEFNKIDGRD
-3449 NKEKTVVLPGA
+3449 KTPLKYA
-3460 EFTLYKAKKDTNG
+3460 EFTLYKAKVENG
-3473 EYEKVDGALQFG
+3473 SPVIDGDSL
-3485 MVDNKFNILP
+3485 
-3495 DVDDKGKQIPED
+3495 
-3507 KKNGY
+3507 
-3512 KVTSDA
+3512 
-3518 DGKFK
+3518 K
-3523 FEKLEDGIYA
+3523 FEVVNREVEESGTEVDKPYTVKSDENGHFEFRKLEDGIYA
-3533 VKETKAPAG
+3533 VKETKEPDG
-3542 YSKLLDYVFYFKV
+3542 YIRFKNYVFYFKV
-3555 EGGKIYRVN
+3555 EGTKIYRVN
-3564 ELGNY
+3564 KLGDY
-3569 IDSNKKD
+3569 IDD
-3576 VKEENKDKNSLIV
+3576 TKDKNKVSEAEKDEKSLIV
-3589 DMEKDTAQAN
+3589 NMENDIAQVN
-3599 PIEIENFKAEY
+3599 PIEIKNFKAEY
-3610 PATGG
+3610 PSTGG

>member
-43 LLTGGDENETV
+43 LLSGEEENKTV
-54 DILTPA
+54 DLLTPA

-87 TPRDDEIVPT
+87 TPRDDEVVPE

-108 GGEED
+108 GGEEEE
-113 KENPELQDE
+113 KTQD
-122 DSDLTPVEI
+122 DSWDLTPAEI
-131 KTPDEDQVDEEEKK
+131 TVPEENHDEEEKK

-159 ILPWSTDLVKPW
+159 VLPWSTDLVKPW

-269 AFQENFIREEIR
+269 AFQENLIREEFR

-295 RENPV
+295 RENPI

-355 IENENVRKKLIT
+355 IKNTENVRKKLIT
-367 QLAIWNVTSNLIPQ
+367 QLAIWNVTSNIIPR

-387 SEIEETETTE
+387 SEIEENKTTDF
-397 LGPELKPT
+397 GPELKPT
-405 EEEAPE
+405 DEEEAPE

-440 AVEEKTEIEKTTEI
+440 TVEEQTEI
-454 EEPAEEKTE
+454 EEPAEEKAE
-463 AEEPVEENTEE
+463 AEEAVEENAQED
-474 NKESEK
+474 KESEK
-480 IETKAPVQSTV
+480 IETEAPVQSTV
-491 HKIVFDVREIDLP
+491 HKIVFDAREIDLP

-514 YALYNELTSLEA
+514 YKLYNELTTLEA
-526 IELKSE
+526 VELKSE

-538 YEPIIEETENP
+538 YEPIIEETENQ

-561 DSIERVETE
+561 DFIERVETE

-639 ANDIQIDGKVVATAE
+639 ANDIQIDGKTVATAE

-712 EDSEENPDELE
+712 EENPDELE
-723 ISPEDDNAAI
+723 ISPEFEENLI
-733 KLVLGNTPVQY
+733 ELKLGNTPVQY

-761 AKAAPVWKIPKD
+761 AKAAPVWRID
-773 WTFDVNIGPYLK
+773 AGTTFTVNIGPYLK
-785 PEYDENSEPI
+785 PEYDNNSKPI
-795 LKPLYDP
+795 LKSLYDP
-802 NYPGKEIATPSYI
+802 DKPSDEIAIPSYDS
-815 ENEDGHIIRYTFN
+815 EKHIITYKYKKTVSN
-828 NSITETKK
+828 TKK
-836 LDIDQLLA
+836 IDIDQMLV
-844 FDTEAIG
+844 FDTKEIG
-851 DKDKINIDI
+851 NKEKIDIDI
-860 TVKPKDNPTQKMQP
+860 TVKPFNNPEQKMP
-874 IIVRRD
+874 TIIVKRD
-880 DPRTVIPSI
+880 DPRTVIPSL
-889 FEIDVNGNGEPNFN
+889 FTIDVNENGEPNFN

-924 PVVENRKMT
+924 PVVENRKMK

-967 EKIENVKLND
+967 ENIDDVKLNGQPVT
-977 SDENIALEDNTMG
+977 NLESNFSNG
-990 DKFLINDSKNVVGKQ
+990 FLINDSKNVAGKQ
-1005 SSDKYV
+1005 STDKYV
-1011 FTFTTK
+1011 FTFTTQ

-1123 GNEDDGKM
+1123 GVDGNEDDGKM

-1140 NKKILEEGKLKEN
+1140 DKKILEEGKLKEG
-1153 ETFPPGT
+1153 ETFAPGT
-1160 IAVYEIITTIKD
+1160 IAVYEIITTVAA
-1172 QNFEEPN
+1172 QEFNTPN
-1179 FYSFGDNVISLYRD
+1179 YYSFGDNVISLYRD
-1193 YDVNITWTSQVAGEK
+1193 YDVNITWTSQVEGEK
-1208 FPEETLYLKEKKVE
+1208 FPEETLYLKEKKKE
-1222 NEQIYYGHTYET
+1222 NGQIYYGHIYET

-1256 VKKWKIVNGKPEE
+1256 VKKWRIVNGKPEE

-1276 KFGNESAEYRG
+1276 KFGNESAKYRG
-1287 IVYKELTN
+1287 IEYKELTK
-1295 SFNIYDKRYE
+1295 SFNIYEKRYE
-1305 VLNTIAKKG
+1305 VLNTIAKSG
-1314 EFKTANITVLKRD
+1314 ESKTANITVLKRD
-1327 ASDTTKTL
+1327 ALNAEKKL

-1344 DGSQGISYSGV
+1344 DGSQGITYSGV
-1355 TDIDG
+1355 TDIEG
-1360 KIAFNDVAPGT
+1360 KIAFNDVAPGI
-1371 YVLQEEMAPE
+1371 YVLQEEIAPE
-1381 GYRINRQQD
+1381 GYRINRHQD

-1404 NNIETENIE
+1404 NNIKTENIE

-1428 HNGSDIYPSYMNAL
+1428 HNGSDQYPSYMNAL
-1442 SYATVEGKNINYYIY
+1442 SYATVDGKNINYYIY
-1457 LKPDV
+1457 LKPDF

-1481 YISKE
+1481 HISKE
-1486 GGLYNIPVKIYDVNP
+1486 GGLYNLPVKIYDVNP

-1564 LKFTLKLNNDRLD
+1564 LKFTLKLNNQNLN

-1608 PKAADRKSGEGLANS
+1608 PKVTDRESGEELANK

-1628 YNEQKDAYPIVVV
+1628 LNEQKDAYPIVVV

-1651 NVELTLIDKT
+1651 NVELTLIDKS

-1705 NITVNHDGTIK
+1705 NITVNHDGSIK
-1716 YLVTDEVGKPVEP
+1716 YSVTDEAGKPVEP
-1729 GEKYLIG
+1729 GEKYIIG
-1736 IIQDPTVAEEG
+1736 IIQDPTAAEEG

-1766 WGQKRGVWEEN
+1766 WGHKRGVWEEN
-1777 AYEAYDFRASFL
+1777 AYEAYDFSASFL
-1789 ISNSKEGEKIIID
+1789 INNYKAGEKIVID

-1891 TESVL
+1891 TESVS

-1915 SPLFITQNVDVTRI
+1915 SPLFITQNVDVTRV
-1929 GKDLELR
+1929 GKELELR
-1936 NVTVFNPDGKT
+1936 NVTVFNPDGKK
-1947 NLVSDKLYIYYGMT
+1947 NLTSDKLYIYYGMT
-1961 NEARVAEDSNRIEP
+1961 NEARVAEDSNKIEP
-1975 AYKPKKIV
+1975 AYQPKKIV
-1983 VYKVNKK
+1983 VYKVN
-1990 GNNPNR
+1990 NPNR
-1996 ILLPVNSGIK
+1996 TLLPVNSGIK
-2006 PEDYPTI
+2006 PAENSTI
-2013 YNSIAEF
+2013 YNNIAEF
-2020 TITEEDIKNGQYYE
+2020 IISEKDIENGQEY
-2034 SDGVTLSYDEKR
+2034 SGDGVTLSYNENR

-2053 VPHLNTNIDNVQFI
+2053 VPRLNTNIDNVQFI
-2067 FNFKDVDSGAGYVI
+2067 FKFSDVKSGAGYVI

-2088 DEPAFRN
+2088 NEPAFRN

-2106 KWSNKGGIAQM
+2106 KWGNKGGIAQM

-2130 IIDSGDPNKDL
+2130 IIDSGDHNKDL

-2155 KVKKANNTVE
+2155 KVKKANGTVE

-2176 KNGNLIKEDSSNING
+2176 EKGNLIKEDSSNING

-2218 KTVTVVVNE
+2218 KTVTVIVKE
-2227 NGTVEFQGHDD
+2227 NGTVEFQEYDD

-2248 TVKKYKKIY
+2248 TTKKYKKIY
-2257 KEEKFE
+2257 KEQKFE
-2263 QLLTKQSRFP
+2263 QPLTKQSRFP

-2293 DDFVTSRIYLNPLD
+2293 DDFVTSRIYLNQLD
-2307 NSTSGKGPDKD
+2307 ESTAGKGPDKD
-2318 TKLFLNASYAKSTDI
+2318 TKLFLNATYAKSTDI

-2340 AEKGNIDGYIANN
+2340 AEKGNIDGYIANT
-2353 PYAKI
+2353 PSAKI
-2358 DITNNSEVKKMPDGS
+2358 DLTNNSEVKKMPDGS

-2405 QRKEVDRIVD
+2405 QRKEVDRVVD
-2415 YTWIYET
+2415 YTWIYEK
-2422 DNTFVR
+2422 DNTFVK

-2475 IVKIDEE
+2475 IVKVDEKVNE
-2482 NPEQKLSGAV
+2482 DGSYKLLPGAI
-2492 FKLFDENG
+2492 FGLFDENDKAITKDG
-2500 EEIKRD
+2500 ENYEVETYK
-2506 DQPYTVTTGE
+2506 

-2521 FDELEPGKTYLIKE
+2521 FEDLEPGTYIIKE
-2535 ETAPKGYEKTNK
+2535 IKAPNGYELTNK
-2547 TWKVVVGENKTVKVD
+2547 TWTVVVGEDNKVVVTENSVGSKYNFKIIEPNDSWDYTYYQQKVLRVKQSIEGPSNGSYSVKIQIEGLSPNDRRGSQLYMYFDTNNFDFENDTIKESGWYGDTVY
-2562 EKEIKQFFDIIRPE
+2562 F
-2576 YSWIYN
+2576 
-2582 YSDAKL
+2582 
-2588 FGDGYP
+2588 
-2594 RNVLEV
+2594 
-2600 YSTIENKNDDIY
+2600 
-2612 SIKFNFVGR
+2612 
-2621 NNSEA
+2621 NNSQ
-2626 HSNLKL
+2626 K
-2632 DFDNDNFEFYDDNIN
+2632 
-2647 SKGTYEEKVKFNR
+2647 TYTFK
-2660 EPGLLEFRFKPKSNL
+2660 FKPKQNIEVGNYNPINGILYLSYPISQEFFPKFKVEKTTGETGSTNVHPKNEDNEYSFNISNKYKGYEVEFKKIAEENGNEIKL
-2675 NMGDYTPLKNVRYVD
+2675 SGAKFNLQIKNGENYVD
-2690 FDMDK
+2690 F
-2695 SFLPK
+2695 
-2700 LTKTGEKELTLDITP
+2700 
-2715 KTNPD
+2715 NPVYTEISD
-2720 NSEFIFNLSN
+2720 AE
-2730 KFKGFEVEFTKFG
+2730 G
-2743 KDTNGDVFLS
+2743 
-2753 GAVFELKIKDGESYK
+2753 KIKFSG
-2768 DPVEGKPTTAT
+2768 
-2779 SDKDGKVRFFNLKPG
+2779 LKPG
-2794 SYQIFETITPD
+2794 EYKVVETDPPAGYYVLNKDVKFFKIDDD
-2805 GYKKPEGPVKEF
+2805 GNVFIKENGEYKPY
-2817 IIEEDGTVKVKTK
+2817 T
-2830 EGFKTFDEDKNAFNI
+2830 DENSKILNS
-2845 INLKPGDGKFKIIKT
+2845 KPGDGKFKIKKT
-2860 DGNGNILPGIKFE
+2860 DENNKGLQGVKFN
-2873 LYNSAGKVTINGQSE
+2873 LYNSRGDLVGE
-2888 FVTDDKGEIY
+2888 FTTDEKGEIH
-2898 FENLPYDKYYIK
+2898 FTNLPYDKYYVK
-2910 EVSTEPG
+2910 EFSTKPG
-2917 YILDDRERVVI
+2917 YILDNEVRVVM
-2928 IGNQWAINAKGKDVS
+2928 IGKKWAKGTPTGRDVS
-2943 DLLELDKDH
+2943 DKLILNSEE
-2952 SKMKTY
+2952 SKMTSII
-2958 KGLTRN
+2958 N
-2964 DKKLLKPNTADVII
+2964 DDYYITPNNSEVIQANLK
-2978 ADLAYKV
+2978 YKV
-2985 KLGGKINE
+2985 ADDANIQP
-2993 GDTFTIYAGDNVDVD
+2993 GDTFKVVASENVDLD
-3008 GIGLSENDEYDLY
+3008 GIGRSHDDEYDIY
-3021 GPAGLLAKAEIDKSR
+3021 GPAGLLATAEIGKNR
-3036 NKIHY
+3036 REITY
-3041 TFTEYAKHYNITDIN
+3041 TFTEYAKHYNIRSIN
-3056 LQVLLAVNR
+3056 IGMLMAVNR
-3065 QKVLGGIEPRDEG
+3065 IAVPGDKYGK
-3078 FEEITVNIS
+3078 
-3087 NTNIDPKNIDPSKV
+3087 KNINVSVTAGTSK
-3101 LSENF
+3101 LSRNF
-3106 DVLYEYGKY
+3106 DVKYNYG
-3115 PDGSPFDINACL
+3115 DDVQVNACL
-3127 VRFYEHDKTFDV
+3127 VKYDEDTNEFTANF
-3139 YYYINNRTDG
+3139 YINHKNINTYG
-3149 RKKTYSRNKRLKF
+3149 KKIQF
-3162 TSNAKITIDSIDSFK
+3162 TSNSVVEFK
-3177 LEEGSAFPWSFGFN
+3177 DVQVKYLNNDTSYLPWSFGIEDSEPN
-3191 LNKNSDGSF
+3191 LTDLKSD
-3200 VKDIRTEYGLS
+3200 
-3211 YYSNYYKYDQYGNY
+3211 YYSVNQTNDGMILSLNGNY
-3225 YAYLNYNEGDNDTY
+3225 FDNMTYRVVVKGKVTSPSEDRFALYAEYINYNE
-3239 LVKVSGKVTDNT
+3239 
-3251 VSKFRLTCDYTNQF
+3251 RNQRYYQMV
-3265 WNGSSYENG
+3265 GLYKS
-3274 YEEFSVLKKLEFGK
+3274 LKKTSSDGH
-3288 STGDGV
+3288 GD
-3294 IKVSIPNYKNK
+3294 IELAFKNYKNK
-3305 IEYTKVDGSIAVTA
+3305 IEYTKVDGTISGTSGY
-3319 VDTKTEG
+3319 TKP
-3326 SKQEG
+3326 Q
-3331 STEGADGPVGASN
+3331 GASQGSN
-3344 PVFASSG
+3344 EHIETSKPVFSSEG
-3351 NPLKGAEFV
+3351 KALKGAEFK
-3360 LKKDGSDT
+3360 LKKDGVFVEKSLRVSGED
-3368 PIKDSK
+3368 
-3374 RESDKNGKFSWEGLA
+3374 GKFSWEGLA
-3389 PGTYEVWETKAP
+3389 PGYYEVWETKAP

-3408 EKVSHFTVNEK
+3408 EKVSHFTVNK
-3419 GEIVGIKDNMK
+3419 NGEIVDIKDNTK
-3430 IIINEKI
+3430 IIKNYK
-3437 KPNIEFQKVDGS
+3437 KPNIEFNKIDGRD
-3449 NKEKTVVLPGA
+3449 KTPLKDA
-3460 EFTLYKAKKDTNG
+3460 EFTLYKAKVENDSPVIDGDSLKFEVVNREVEESGT
-3473 EYEKVDGALQFG
+3473 KVDKPYT
-3485 MVDNKFNILP
+3485 VKSD
-3495 DVDDKGKQIPED
+3495 E
-3507 KKNGY
+3507 NGH
-3512 KVTSDA
+3512 
-3518 DGKFK
+3518 FK

-3533 VKETKAPAG
+3533 VKETKAPDE
-3542 YSKLLDYVFYFKV
+3542 YITFKNYVFYFKV

-3576 VKEENKDKNSLIV
+3576 VKDEKKDSDSLIV
-3589 DMEKDTAQAN
+3589 DMEKDKAQEN
-3599 PIEIENFKAEY
+3599 LIKIENFKAEY
-3610 PATGG
+3610 PSTGG
-3615 VGALPFVFIG
+3615 GGALPFVFIG

>member
-6 KRILSLVFA
+6 KRILALVFA
-15 LLMAFQQVMF
+15 LLMSFQQVMF
-25 AAQTVDLLTP
+25 ATQTVDLFNTEQKAQTVDLIPGGDDTKTVDIVTP
-35 AEKTETVD
+35 AEDDTK
-43 LLTGGDENETV
+43 TV

-60 EPSAPIEQSQPII
+60 EPSAPSEQSAPIT
-73 EENKVNENQTVDIV
+73 EDKKTKTVDIV
-87 TPRDDEIVPT
+87 TPRSDEVVPA

-108 GGEED
+108 GGDEED
-113 KENPELQDE
+113 ETQPQEE
-122 DSDLTPVEI
+122 GSDFTPVEI
-131 KTPDEDQVDEEEKK
+131 KTPEENQKEEEKK

-159 ILPWSTDLVKPW
+159 VLPWSTNLVKPW

-221 RKSDGEKVRLD
+221 RKSDGQKVRLD

-248 QDLTIDFTVDE
+248 QDLTIDLTVDE

-264 EEALE
+264 EKALE
-269 AFQENFIREEIR
+269 AFQQNLIREEFR

-295 RENPV
+295 KENPV

-321 KDGPLFDLKDINTW
+321 KDGPLFNLKNINTW
-335 DRFDIETIGK
+335 DRYDIETIGK

-355 IENENVRKKLIT
+355 LKNTENVRKKLIT
-367 QLAIWNVTSNLIPQ
+367 QLAIWNVTSNIIPK

-387 SEIEETETTE
+387 SETKEIA
-397 LGPELKPT
+397 PELKPADET
-405 EEEAPE
+405 
-411 EKEEEPIEIIDPTTP
+411 KENPDEDKKDEPIEITDPTTP
-426 EEEIES
+426 EEETKSIVKDDEKVEDKKDETVEIET
-432 VEQVDEVE
+432 
-440 AVEEKTEIEKTTEI
+440 EEKTE
-454 EEPAEEKTE
+454 
-463 AEEPVEENTEE
+463 TEE

-480 IETKAPVQSTV
+480 IEEKTPVESTV
-491 HKIVFDVREIDLP
+491 HKIVFNTEEIDVP

-514 YALYNELTSLEA
+514 YELYKELTSLEA
-526 IELKSE
+526 VELKNE
-532 DEDLKI
+532 DENLKI
-538 YEPIIEETENP
+538 YEPVEIEETENQ

-561 DSIERVETE
+561 DSIERVATE
-570 VTFDAVDYSFQN
+570 VTFDAVEYSFQN

-629 LPILNGEEGR
+629 LPILNGEEER

-701 VLDAVRGAEGD
+701 VLDAVRGAEGA

-723 ISPEDDNAAI
+723 ISPEFEENLI
-733 KLVLGNTPVQY
+733 QLKLGNTPVQY

-785 PEYDENSEPI
+785 PEYDKNSKPI

-828 NSITETKK
+828 NSINETKK

-844 FDTEAIG
+844 FDTKEIG

-860 TVKPKDNPTQKMQP
+860 TVKPKDNPIQKMQP

-924 PVVENRKMT
+924 PVVVDRKMV

-957 NFTAVENSGI
+957 NFTAVKNSGI

-977 SDENIALEDNTMG
+977 SDKNIALEDNTMG

-1011 FTFTTK
+1011 FTFRTP
-1017 VNKQQQAYV
+1017 VEKQQQAYV

-1104 GNQQIESSK
+1104 GNQKIESSK
-1113 VSYYI
+1113 VAYYV
-1118 LNNVD
+1118 LNKD
-1123 GNEDDGKM
+1123 EGKM

-1140 NKKILEEGKLKEN
+1140 DKKILEEGKLKEQAKLKED
-1153 ETFPPGT
+1153 ETFGPGT
-1160 IAVYEIITTIKD
+1160 IAVYEIITTVAD
-1172 QNFEEPN
+1172 QKFETPN
-1179 FYSFGDNVISLYRD
+1179 YYSFGDNGISLYRD
-1193 YDVNITWTSQVAGEK
+1193 YDVNIKWTSQEEGEK
-1208 FPEETLYLKEKKVE
+1208 FPEETLYLKEQKEV
-1222 NEQIYYGHTYET
+1222 NGQIYEGHFYET
-1234 VVKAQEDGEELNP
+1234 VVKAQEDGEELKP
-1247 DGKISKVEN
+1247 EGKISKVEN
-1256 VKKWKIVNGKPEE
+1256 VKKWKIVDGKPEE
-1269 IKYELSQ
+1269 IKYKLSQ
-1276 KFGNESAEYRG
+1276 KFGNESAIYRG
-1287 IVYKELTN
+1287 IEYKELTN
-1295 SFNIYDKRYE
+1295 SFNIYEKRYE

-1314 EFKTANITVLKRD
+1314 EFKTAKITVLKRD
-1327 ASDTTKTL
+1327 PSDATKKL

-1371 YVLQEEMAPE
+1371 YVLQEEIAPE
-1381 GYRINRQQD
+1381 GYRINRYQD

-1404 NNIETENIE
+1404 NNIKTENIE
-1413 LPYDADGKYATECLY
+1413 LPYDTDGKYATECLY
-1428 HNGSDIYPSYMNAL
+1428 HNGSPAAYPSYMNAL
-1442 SYATVEGKNINYYIY
+1442 SYATVDGKNINYYIY
-1457 LKPDV
+1457 LKPDF

-1481 YISKE
+1481 HISKE

-1564 LKFTLKLNNDRLD
+1564 LKFTLKLNNQNLN

-1600 SGYRKTFI
+1600 SGYKKTFI

-1628 YNEQKDAYPIVVV
+1628 YNEQKDSYPIVVV

-1651 NVELTLIDKT
+1651 NVELTLIDKS

-1716 YLVTDEVGKPVEP
+1716 YLVTDEAGKPVEP
-1729 GEKYLIG
+1729 GEKYIIG

-1755 ENSMKLNETSG
+1755 ENSIKLNETSG
-1766 WGQKRGVWEEN
+1766 WGHKRGVWEEN
-1777 AYEAYDFRASFL
+1777 AYEAYDFSASFL
-1789 ISNSKEGEKIIID
+1789 ISNSKAGEKIVID
-1802 FDDNWNVTQWSGSMP
+1802 FDDNWNVTQWSGRMP

-1828 TAELDTNTNKL
+1828 TADLDTNTNKL

-1876 GTAKKYEFND
+1876 GTTKKYEFND
-1886 EIITP
+1886 QITTK
-1891 TESVL
+1891 TESVS

-1905 GPYFGENADN
+1905 GQYFGTIGDN
-1915 SPLFITQNVDVTRI
+1915 SPLFITQNVDVTRV

-1936 NVTVFNPDGKT
+1936 NVTVFNPDGKK
-1947 NLVSDKLYIYYGMT
+1947 NLTSNDLYIYYGMT

-1983 VYKVNKK
+1983 VYKVN
-1990 GNNPNR
+1990 NPNR
-1996 ILLPVNSGIK
+1996 ELLPVNSGVK
-2006 PEDYPTI
+2006 PEEKPDVYS
-2013 YNSIAEF
+2013 NIAEF
-2020 TITEEDIKNGQYYE
+2020 NITKEDIKKGQNY
-2034 SDGVTLSYDEKR
+2034 SGDGVTLSYNENR

-2053 VPHLNTNIDNVQFI
+2053 VARLHEVENVQFI
-2067 FNFKDVDSGAGYVI
+2067 FKFSDVKSGAGYVI

-2088 DEPAFRN
+2088 NEQAFRK
-2095 NYILTSTYYHS
+2095 NYILTSTYY
-2106 KWSNKGGIAQM
+2106 KSNWGNAGGIAQM
-2117 KPKSNAASADDGI
+2117 KPKSNAASADDGVV
-2130 IIDSGDPNKDL
+2130 IDSGDPNKDL

-2155 KVKKANNTVE
+2155 KVNDKAE

-2176 KNGNLIKEDSSNING
+2176 ENGNLIKEDSSNTNG

-2201 TYYLT
+2201 IYYLT

-2218 KTVTVVVNE
+2218 KTVTVIVKE
-2227 NGTVEFQGHDD
+2227 NGTVEFTGDKD
-2238 PNIEIISDSK
+2238 PNIETISGSK
-2248 TVKKYKKIY
+2248 TTKKYKKIY
-2257 KEEKFE
+2257 KEQKFE
-2263 QLLTKQSRFP
+2263 QPLTKQSRFP

-2293 DDFVTSRIYLNPLD
+2293 DDFVTSRIYLNP
-2307 NSTSGKGPDKD
+2307 SGAPTSGNGPDKD
-2318 TKLFLNASYAKSTDI
+2318 TKLFLNATYAKSTDI
-2333 TLYKIPK
+2333 TVYKIPK
-2340 AEKGNIDGYIANN
+2340 NAKNNIDGYIANT
-2353 PYAKI
+2353 PYARI
-2358 DITNNSEVKKMPDGS
+2358 DLTNNSEVQKMPDGS

-2386 DGYVI
+2386 DAYVI
-2391 DITAKYGELKYEPG
+2391 DITAKYGELKYEHG
-2405 QRKEVDRIVD
+2405 QRKEVDRIID
-2415 YTWIYET
+2415 YTWIYEK

-2450 DIYEVPENDGAVIQ
+2450 DIYEVTENDGAVIQ
-2464 VTNKPDKAKVT
+2464 VTNKPNKAKVT
-2475 IVKIDEE
+2475 IVKVDE
-2482 NPEQKLSGAV
+2482 NKPKDGLRKVLPGAK
-2492 FKLFDENG
+2492 FGLFDKDGINPIQKKDGNDYVVLTDKE
-2500 EEIKRD
+2500 
-2506 DQPYTVTTGE
+2506 
-2516 DGKAT
+2516 GKAT
-2521 FDELEPGKTYLIKE
+2521 FKDLEPGTYTIKE
-2535 ETAPKGYEKTNK
+2535 IKAPKGYEKTNK
-2547 TWKVVVGENKTVKVD
+2547 TWTIVVGKNNTVEVTENSRVSKIVHEISNPDSKAIGTWNFTYYQKHVLDVSPVI
-2562 EKEIKQFFDIIRPE
+2562 EK
-2576 YSWIYN
+2576 S
-2582 YSDAKL
+2582 
-2588 FGDGYP
+2588 GDGYVV
-2594 RNVLEV
+2594 NVNTKGTS
-2600 YSTIENKNDDIY
+2600 YSNDDRY
-2612 SIKFNFVGR
+2612 SQLNMYFDTEHFEFEDTSIKQYDWFGKYVYFNSAP
-2621 NNSEA
+2621 N
-2626 HSNLKL
+2626 
-2632 DFDNDNFEFYDDNIN
+2632 
-2647 SKGTYEEKVKFNR
+2647 TYSFK
-2660 EPGLLEFRFKPKSNL
+2660 FKPKANVGAGS
-2675 NMGDYTPLKNVRYVD
+2675 YKPLTGIKYVD
-2690 FDMDK
+2690 FPM
-2695 SFLPK
+2695 SQEFLPTFNVK
-2700 LTKTGEKELTLDITP
+2700 RLDGQI
-2715 KTNPD
+2715 
-2720 NSEFIFNLSN
+2720 ESN
-2730 KFKGFEVEFTKFG
+2730 KVEINKEGNEFSFNVSNKYKGYEVEFEKINDEEV
-2743 KDTNGDVFLS
+2743 KLS
-2753 GAVFELKIKDGESYK
+2753 GAKFKLQMKDGENYV
-2768 DPVEGKPTTAT
+2768 DFNPVYTEISDAEGKIKF
-2779 SDKDGKVRFFNLKPG
+2779 SGLKPG
-2794 SYQIFETITPD
+2794 EYKVVETDPPAGYYVLNKDVKFFKIDDD
-2805 GYKKPEGPVKEF
+2805 GNVFIMENGEYKPQ
-2817 IIEEDGTVKVKTK
+2817 TA
-2830 EGFKTFDEDKNAFNI
+2830 KNKKILN
-2845 INLKPGDGKFKIIKT
+2845 NKPGSGKFKIVKT
-2860 DGNGNILPGIKFE
+2860 DGKGKFLE
-2873 LYNSAGKVTINGQSE
+2873 GVIFHLYNSRGELVGE
-2888 FVTDDKGEIY
+2888 FTTDEKGEIN
-2898 FENLPYDKYYIK
+2898 FENLPFDRYTLR
-2910 EVSTEPG
+2910 EFETLPG
-2917 YILDDRERVVI
+2917 YILDKEERI
-2928 IGNQWAINAKGKDVS
+2928 ILIGEQFKVPENVNGSDVS
-2943 DLLELDKDH
+2943 KFL
-2952 SKMKTY
+2952 
-2958 KGLTRN
+2958 
-2964 DKKLLKPNTADVII
+2964 KLNIADSTIVSSNGTDTVKPNKGELISVNLKYNILSENDI
-2978 ADLAYKV
+2978 KP
-2985 KLGGKINE
+2985 
-2993 GDTFTIYAGDNVDVD
+2993 GDTFTLVTKSGNVDNVDLDSISRVPD
-3008 GIGLSENDEYDLY
+3008 YKYDIY
-3021 GPAGLLAKAEIDKSR
+3021 GPAGRLAAAKIGKDRKS
-3036 NKIHY
+3036 ITY
-3041 TFTEYAKHYNITDIN
+3041 TFTEYLESAKLTDLNIGM
-3056 LQVLLAVNR
+3056 LLAVNR
-3065 QKVLGGIEPRDEG
+3065 FTVKNSGKINVAIDFKDSVDSVNKFNQEINVDYTYFKDYDLNGCLVKYIDGSLENPKQKDTFRVIYYIKNHRFRDTNSYGKNLEIYSDDINFKIDEVKAYKVEGGI
-3078 FEEITVNIS
+3078 
-3087 NTNIDPKNIDPSKV
+3087 
-3101 LSENF
+3101 
-3106 DVLYEYGKY
+3106 
-3115 PDGSPFDINACL
+3115 
-3127 VRFYEHDKTFDV
+3127 KT
-3139 YYYINNRTDG
+3139 I
-3149 RKKTYSRNKRLKF
+3149 
-3162 TSNAKITIDSIDSFK
+3162 
-3177 LEEGSAFPWSFGFN
+3177 PWSFGLN
-3191 LNKNSDGSF
+3191 LTANQND
-3200 VKDIRTEYGLS
+3200 TEYGLKWVGNYFYEYPQNS
-3211 YYSNYYKYDQYGNY
+3211 GKYIINLNPDDLDKSEYVVEVKGTVKNLNNKPFTLKCQYNRVYRKFDENNNYY
-3225 YAYLNYNEGDNDTY
+3225 DTPIY
-3239 LVKVSGKVTDNT
+3239 EVAT
-3251 VSKFRLTCDYTNQF
+3251 VFKRKEETSSSAATKFTL
-3265 WNGSSYENG
+3265 
-3274 YEEFSVLKKLEFGK
+3274 SV
-3288 STGDGV
+3288 
-3294 IKVSIPNYKNK
+3294 PNYKNK
-3305 IEYTKVDGSIAVTA
+3305 IEYTKVDGSIAGTA
-3319 VDTKTEG
+3319 VDKKSQGAAEG
-3326 SKQEG
+3326 SNEMMSVQR
-3331 STEGADGPVGASN
+3331 
-3344 PVFASSG
+3344 PVFSSEGKALPGVKFQLQKKNASG
-3351 NPLKGAEFV
+3351 EF
-3360 LKKDGSDT
+3360 KNYGKQKESDT
-3368 PIKDSK
+3368 
-3374 RESDKNGKFSWEGLA
+3374 NGKFSWEGLPEGEYQVIETISL
-3389 PGTYEVWETKAP
+3389 PGYSK
-3401 DGYPTPK
+3401 PK
-3408 EKVSHFTVNEK
+3408 EPVSTFKVNKK
-3419 GEIVGIKDNMK
+3419 GEIVDIKDNTT

-3437 KPNIEFQKVDGS
+3437 KPNIEFQKVDGNDKNVKLS
-3449 NKEKTVVLPGA
+3449 GA
-3460 EFTLYKAKKDTNG
+3460 EFTLYKAYNDENANNDLK
-3473 EYEKVDGALQFG
+3473 FG
-3485 MVDNKFNILP
+3485 MVNEAFKFVQEEK
-3495 DVDDKGKQIPED
+3495 DA
-3507 KKNGY
+3507 Y
-3512 KVTSDA
+3512 KAVSGDE
-3518 DGKFK
+3518 GKFM

-3542 YSKLLDYVFYFKV
+3542 YTKLLDYVFYFKV
-3555 EGGKIYRVN
+3555 EGGKITEVDKDGNVVQVN
-3564 ELGNY
+3564 G
-3569 IDSNKKD
+3569 KD
-3576 VKEENKDKNSLIV
+3576 HVVV
-3589 DMEKDTAQAN
+3589 DITLEK
-3599 PIEIENFKAEY
+3599 PINEVTEIENFKAEY
-3610 PATGG
+3610 PSTGG